1 LLNLFFLERAVFPIG
16 QRSFTSPASVMQPF
30 KAQLSGQTP
39 LNPDSKYYLL
49 IRLKFISKFFSLAP
63 SNDMIRQSTSPTN
76 SHQSLFLSYGIVTFN
91 KNQLDCA
98 SSLLSDG
105 SIIDRRLNSD
115 VSLISQSHQQQPS
128 NIYSLDDILSS
139 SSSSHIFRTL
149 SLSTNNIGDNTSG
162 HIRTSHGNII
172 FFDENC
178 SDQTTNYLLGPPPS
192 TTLIDD
198 TNLQKSISRSHL
210 SHIDEE
216 KLLLNDS
223 YALIEPLNLE
233 NSSLIST
240 ESTIVIKPSEKSI
253 NYTDLLLPSNTDD
266 EQQQQQEF
274 YSSDDNNELS
284 STIFYTDIDFH
295 QTQRRDRIAKFA
307 AISKIEDQIPPFV
320 L

>member
-1 LLNLFFLERAVFPIG
+1 LFNLFVLERTVFPIG

-39 LNPDSKYYLL
+39 LNPYSKYYLL
-49 IRLKFISKFFSLAP
+49 IRLKLISKFFSLAP

-91 KNQLDCA
+91 KNQLDC
-98 SSLLSDG
+98 LSDG
-105 SIIDRRLNSD
+105 STIDRRLNSD
-115 VSLISQSHQQQPS
+115 VSLMSQSHQQQPS

-162 HIRTSHGNII
+162 HIRTSHGSII

-178 SDQTTNYLLGPPPS
+178 SDQTTNYLLGPPS

-266 EQQQQQEF
+266 EQQQEF

-284 STIFYTDIDFH
+284 STILYTDIDCH

>member
-1 LLNLFFLERAVFPIG
+1 
-16 QRSFTSPASVMQPF
+16 MQPF

-91 KNQLDCA
+91 KNQLDYG

-105 SIIDRRLNSD
+105 STIDRRLNSD
-115 VSLISQSHQQQPS
+115 VSLMSQSHQQQPS
-128 NIYSLDDILSS
+128 NIYSLDNILSS

-162 HIRTSHGNII
+162 HIRTSHGSII
-172 FFDENC
+172 FFDENY
-178 SDQTTNYLLGPPPS
+178 SDQTTNYLLGPPS

-216 KLLLNDS
+216 KLSSNDS

-233 NSSLIST
+233 NSSSIST
-240 ESTIVIKPSEKSI
+240 VLRTVVIKPSEKSI
-253 NYTDLLLPSNTDD
+253 NYTDLLLPSTTDD
-266 EQQQQQEF
+266 EQQQEF
-274 YSSDDNNELS
+274 DSSDDNNNNNIEDKNELS